1 MTQPPSPL
9 DSFHSIDDWRE
20 KTEIECL
27 RCFMGMCAATEMIQQ
42 TVLLDIVRRNAQTE
56 YGRQHGFESI
66 RSVADFRKQVPL
78 SDWTSFEPY
87 AKRMETGENE
97 LLFSGPPTHFIATS
111 GTTGATKLIP
121 ESAEGHAVK
130 SIVSRMR
137 TALLVKMAPEI
148 MNGFFIPLV
157 SVASMGKTA
166 CGIPIGYASGLTLSD
181 SSPEILKRMAFP
193 PAVMKATD
201 PDTLNYLIMRFS
213 VAQPQVRMLVGNN
226 PGRMTALIETANQ
239 RRDALINDIER
250 GTLSPELVLAEGLRR
265 TLEKDLAPDPDRA
278 QTLRQMLAARGRL
291 EPGDYWPGLNMM
303 ACWLGGTIG
312 RYLDG
317 LKPWLPDNMLFADV
331 GYGASEGKI
340 NLPMKPG
347 TAAGPLAT
355 FGYFF
360 EFRPTEGGEPLMAHE
375 LKEGEEY
382 GLILTNYSGLYRYD
396 LHDVVRVSGF
406 TGNNPNIAFIS
417 KTQDIANLSGEK
429 VTGTFLANVL
439 QQTLALRNLRWR
451 HFCVVANPHL
461 HRYEF
466 CVEPEGP
473 DGPDDAWRQEVDQ
486 QLIQTHP
493 LYGLY
498 RKRNLLQPPSL
509 ILMKQGWQDRLY
521 AARIRPGVTTAQI
534 KLPVVCAQLPLPE
547 FAGQTIGN

>member
-9 DSFHSIDDWRE
+9 DSFHSIDDWRG
-20 KTEIECL
+20 KTELEWL
-27 RCFMGMCAATEMIQQ
+27 RFFMGTCAATETIQQ
-42 TVLLDIVRRNAQTE
+42 TVLLDIVRRNAQTA

-66 RSVADFRKQVPL
+66 RSVEDFRKQVPL
-78 SDWTSFEPY
+78 CDWTSFEPY
-87 AKRMETGENE
+87 AKRMETGEND

-121 ESAEGHAVK
+121 ESAEGNAVK

-137 TALLVKMAPEI
+137 TALLMKMAPEI
-148 MNGFFIPLV
+148 MDGFFIPLV

-193 PAVMKATD
+193 PAVMKTTD
-201 PDTLNYLIMRFS
+201 PDTLNYLIMRYS
-213 VAQPQVRMLVGNN
+213 VAQPRVRMLAGNN

-239 RRDALINDIER
+239 RRDELIHDIEL
-250 GTLSPELVLAEGLRR
+250 GTLSPELVLEDGLRSM
-265 TLEKDLAPDPDRA
+265 LEKDLAPDPDRA
-278 QTLRQMLAARGRL
+278 QALRQMVAARGRL
-291 EPGDYWPGLNMM
+291 EPSDYWPGLSMM

-312 RYLDG
+312 RYLEG
-317 LKPWLPDNMLFADV
+317 LKPWLPANMLFADV

-347 TAAGPLAT
+347 MAAGPLAS

-360 EFRPTEGGEPLMAHE
+360 EFRPMEGGEPLLAHE
-375 LKEGEEY
+375 LKESGEY
-382 GLILTNYSGLYRYD
+382 GLVLTNYSGLYRYD

-406 TGNNPNIAFIS
+406 TGNNPNIEFIS

-429 VTGTFLANVL
+429 VTGTFLSNIL

-466 CVEPEGP
+466 CVEAEGP
-473 DGPDDAWRQEVDQ
+473 DYPDDAWRQEVDR
-486 QLIQTHP
+486 QLSQLHP

-509 ILMKQGWQDRLY
+509 ILMKPGWQDRLY
-521 AARIRPGVTTAQI
+521 SARLRPGVTTAQI

-547 FAGQTIGN
+547 FAGQTIEN